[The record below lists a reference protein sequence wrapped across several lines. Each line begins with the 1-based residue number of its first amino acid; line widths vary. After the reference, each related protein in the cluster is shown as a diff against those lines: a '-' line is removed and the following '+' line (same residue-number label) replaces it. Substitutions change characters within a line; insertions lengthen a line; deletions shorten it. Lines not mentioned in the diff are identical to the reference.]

1 METHKNSNVWFF
13 FAFLI
18 PMLIQAQSQT
28 HNYIIHMDSSAMPK
42 AFSTHQSWHL
52 ATLSSVFTDSKTKT
66 TSIDSRLLYSYTHVV
81 HGFSARL
88 SVSELEELKKSP
100 GYISSFK
107 DVPVKLD
114 TTHSQTYLGLNSNSG
129 AWKLSNYG
137 EGIIIGVV
145 DTGVWPESESYRDD
159 GMPDIPQRWKGKC
172 ESGIQFNSSLCN
184 KKLIGARFF
193 NKALIANWPNT
204 TISVNSTRDTVGH
217 GTHTS
222 STAAGNFVDG
232 ASYFGYAP
240 GTISGAAPRS
250 HVAVYKALWSEG
262 SSSADI
268 IAAIDAAII
277 DGVDVLSLSLGLDD
291 LALYED
297 PIALA
302 TFAAIQNNIFVSTSA
317 GNRGPFYGSLHNGIP
332 WALTVAAG
340 TIDREFGAVLT
351 LGNGDSV
358 SGVALYPGKYFSGQ
372 APLVYRGECFTSN
385 EVSDLKQKIVVCEEG
400 NTSLEDQI
408 ENISIINVTGAIF
421 ITNEID
427 LESHIPSEFQAVFV
441 DKKTGEIIKNYIKST
456 KSTTKARASLE
467 FKKTSLGIKGAP
479 SLTSYS
485 SRGPSLSSPSVLKP
499 DIMAPGSLILAS
511 WPDNSSVKWIDGE
524 EIYSK
529 FNIESGTSM
538 ACPHAA
544 GIAALLKKAHPDWSP
559 AAVRSAIM
567 TTADSMDNTNS
578 PIRDIG
584 YNNRPATPLDMGSG
598 QINPNKA
605 LDPGLIYDANLKD
618 YVNLLCASNFTQKQI
633 QTITKSASND
643 CSSPS
648 LDLNY
653 PSFVAYFNN
662 DTQTNLTSVQEYHRT
677 VTNVGDPV
685 STYTAILTPIDQ
697 IKVTVIPTKLEFKAK
712 NQKLSYKLV
721 IEGPRKL
728 NNTDIVFGYLSW
740 VQSNGKHIVKSPIA
754 VTSLAL
760 EDYANDD

>member
-1 METHKNSNVWFF
+1 METHVIWLFF
-13 FAFLI
+13 VFLI
-18 PMLIQAQSQT
+18 PTLVQAQT
-28 HNYIIHMDSSAMPK
+28 HNYIVHMDSSAMPK
-42 AFSTHQSWHL
+42 AFSTHHNWHL
-52 ATLSSVFTDSKTKT
+52 ATLSSIFADSKTEIS
-66 TSIDSRLLYSYTHVV
+66 SIDSRLLYSYTHVI
-81 HGFSARL
+81 HGFSAHL
-88 SVSELEELKKSP
+88 SLSELEMLKKSP

-107 DVPVKLD
+107 DVPVTLD
-114 TTHSQTYLGLNSNSG
+114 TSHSQSFLGLNSNSG

-145 DTGVWPESESYRDD
+145 DTGVWPESESYKDN
-159 GMPDIPQRWKGKC
+159 GMPDIPKRWKGKC
-172 ESGIQFNSSLCN
+172 ESGIQFNPSLCN

-193 NKALIANWPNT
+193 NKALLAEWPNT
-204 TISVNSTRDTVGH
+204 TISMNSTRDTVGH

-222 STAAGNFVDG
+222 STAAGNFVVG
-232 ASYFGYAP
+232 ASYLGYAP
-240 GTISGAAPRS
+240 GTTSGAAPRS
-250 HVAVYKALWSEG
+250 HVAVYKALWTEG

-277 DGVDVLSLSLGLDD
+277 DGVDVLSISLGLDD
-291 LALYED
+291 RALYED
-297 PIALA
+297 PVAIA

-332 WALTVAAG
+332 WVLTVAAG
-340 TIDREFGAVLT
+340 TIDREFGAVLK

-358 SGVALYPGKYFSGQ
+358 SGVSLYPGKYFSGQ
-372 APLVYRGECFTSN
+372 APLVYRGVCSTSK
-385 EVSDLKQKIVVCEEG
+385 ELADLQQKIVVCEG
-400 NTSLEDQI
+400 NSLQDQFED
-408 ENISIINVTGAIF
+408 ISVINVTGAIF
-421 ITNEID
+421 ITSEID
-427 LESHIPSEFQAVFV
+427 LESYMPSEFQAVFV

-467 FKKTSLGIKGAP
+467 FKKTSLGTKGTP

-511 WPDNSSVKWIDGE
+511 WPDNSSVIWIDGE
-524 EIYSK
+524 ETYSK
-529 FNIESGTSM
+529 FNIDSGTSM

-544 GIAALLKKAHPDWSP
+544 GIGALLKKAHPDWSP
-559 AAVRSAIM
+559 AAIRSAIM
-567 TTADSMDNTNS
+567 TTADSMDNMNS

-584 YNNRPATPLDMGSG
+584 YNNREATPLDMGSG

-605 LDPGLIYDANLKD
+605 LDPGLIYDATFKD
-618 YVNLLCASNFTQKQI
+618 YVNLLCASNFTKKQI
-633 QTITKSASND
+633 QIITKSASND

-662 DTQTNLTSVQEYHRT
+662 DTQTNLTSVQEYQRT

-685 STYTAILTPIDQ
+685 STYTAVLTPIDQ
-697 IKVTVIPTKLEFKAK
+697 IKVTVIPTKLQFKVK

-721 IEGPRKL
+721 LEGPRTL
-728 NNTDIVFGYLSW
+728 NNTDIVFGYLTW
-740 VQSNGKHIVKSPIA
+740 VEANGKHKVKSPIT
-754 VTSLAL
+754 VTSLQL